1 MLGLTCV
8 IFKDLA
14 VSLTAL
20 VPPAGHWEPGASVV
34 SYTRSGTAASRL
46 PGRRAAVPS
55 VGGAAGARRPP
66 NSPPSSNALYPDQRC
81 LSGSA
86 APGPAGETGLIS
98 NSKFISK
105 GAGRSSNVVHRG
117 ERVKTG
123 RFRLYKL
130 FSFFSFSL
138 NHNMV
143 FKIRGRFKDLRIDI
157 TIQTV
162 LKGCR
167 LPVLQTSQISINLHF
182 FHNYIYF

>member
-86 APGPAGETGLIS
+86 APDPAGETGLMS

-130 FSFFSFSL
+130 FSFFPFPLIIIWFLKS
-138 NHNMV
+138 
-143 FKIRGRFKDLRIDI
+143 GADLRI
-157 TIQTV
+157 
-162 LKGCR
+162 
-167 LPVLQTSQISINLHF
+167 SE
-182 FHNYIYF
+182 